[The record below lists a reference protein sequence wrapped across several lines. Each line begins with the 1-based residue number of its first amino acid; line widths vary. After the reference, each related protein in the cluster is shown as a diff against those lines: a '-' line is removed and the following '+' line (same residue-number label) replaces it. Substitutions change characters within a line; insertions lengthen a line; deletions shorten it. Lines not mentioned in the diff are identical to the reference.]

1 MITGQTY
8 ICLLMMQ
15 KYVDKLHIQTIIRSC
30 RRLNKIQHWSDA
42 WLLKLNV
49 DKCKVVSYGRQVEKN
64 KYVMVQNNC
73 IAELQR
79 DAYIKDLGVVFDEK
93 LNFSP
98 HISERIN
105 KAYSMLW
112 LIRRNFRDIGPA
124 AFVLIYKHLVRSH
137 LEYNN
142 SVWAP
147 YRKLDIYR

>member
-1 MITGQTY
+1 MIWQTLIPVITGQTY

-15 KYVDKLHIQTIIRSC
+15 KYVEITCTDDYQILQETVG
-30 RRLNKIQHWSDA
+30 KIQHWSDV

-73 IAELQR
+73 IVELQR
-79 DAYIKDLGVVFDEK
+79 DPYVRDLGVIFDEK
-93 LNFSP
+93 LNFSL

-112 LIRRNFRDIGPA
+112 LIRRNFRDISSA
-124 AFVLIYKHLVRSH
+124 AICF
-137 LEYNN
+137 
-142 SVWAP
+142 
-147 YRKLDIYR
+147 DI